1 METGR
6 WPPYECAHCRGYT
19 EYWYRLC
26 DLIWRTYLG
35 SNAHDNLNGQVY
47 EWVSPPPPPPGGL
60 YSSFSAQRKLENER
74 EGGSESIRPKGMQ
87 LIKWNAENR
96 MWTQHRWHWITLPF
110 TMCVCLVK
118 SHQLP
123 LSLSLATLGVL
134 ILKITKRT
142 EKDHKALPLG
152 CAAIHLFDVKHLKP
166 NSQK

>member
-6 WPPYECAHCRGYT
+6 WPPYECAHCRGYK

-47 EWVSPPPPPPGGL
+47 EWVSPTHPTLRGYTALLVHRENWRMRGGG
-60 YSSFSAQRKLENER
+60 R
-74 EGGSESIRPKGMQ
+74 SESIRPKGMQ

-96 MWTQHRWHWITLPF
+96 MWTQHRWHWIALPF
-110 TMCVCLVK
+110 TMCVCLGK
-118 SHQLP
+118 SHRLP

-152 CAAIHLFDVKHLKP
+152 CTAIRLFDVKHLKP